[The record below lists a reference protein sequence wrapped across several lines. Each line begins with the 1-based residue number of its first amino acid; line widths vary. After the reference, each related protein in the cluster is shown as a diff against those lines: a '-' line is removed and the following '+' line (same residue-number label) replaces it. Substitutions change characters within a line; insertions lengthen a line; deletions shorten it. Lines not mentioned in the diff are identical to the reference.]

1 MDQLLS
7 SNIDNSFPEV
17 SSYEDYEDAKVST
30 ISFDIIGYKNG
41 ENPLISSII
50 MSHVCMLDNS
60 LQRTFTLML

>member
-30 ISFDIIGYKNG
+30 IWFDIMEFKNG
-41 ENPLISSII
+41 YNPLILIYYNEECLYS
-50 MSHVCMLDNS
+50 C
-60 LQRTFTLML
+60 